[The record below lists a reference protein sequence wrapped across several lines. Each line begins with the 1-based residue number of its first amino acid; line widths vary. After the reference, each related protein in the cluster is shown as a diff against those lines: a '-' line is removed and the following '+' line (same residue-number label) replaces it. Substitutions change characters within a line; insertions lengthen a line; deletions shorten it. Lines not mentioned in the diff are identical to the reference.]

1 MLLPGS
7 EGLRG
12 MAGWDMLAAA
22 AGLGAFHGINPA
34 MGWLFAVFLATQRR
48 SGQVLGRSLL
58 VVGAGHTASVA
69 VLAALVALAR
79 STLPAGPVRVGCALA
94 LLAFGLYRLVRY
106 YRHPGWASLNVTYR
120 SLFSWSFLMATAHG
134 SGLMLAPLFVA
145 APHGSHSAAMVLAH
159 LAGLMVTM
167 SAISAIVYWR
177 LGIGVL
183 RRLWINFDLVW
194 GLALV
199 LAGLVAVRASVGP

>member
-1 MLLPGS
+1 MI
-7 EGLRG
+7 
-12 MAGWDMLAAA
+12 GWNMLAAA

-48 SGQVLGRSLL
+48 SGQALVCSLL
-58 VVGAGHTASVA
+58 TVGAGHTASVA
-69 VLAALVALAR
+69 ILAALVALAR
-79 STLPAGPVRVGCALA
+79 STLPAGPVRLGSALA
-94 LLAFGLYRLVRY
+94 LLVFGLYRLVRY

-120 SLFSWSFLMATAHG
+120 SLFAWAFLIATAHG

-145 APHGSHSAAMVLAH
+145 APHGAHSAAMVAAH
-159 LAGLMVTM
+159 LVGLMAAMAAV
-167 SAISAIVYWR
+167 SSIVYWR

-183 RRLWINFDLVW
+183 RRMWPNFDLVW
-194 GLALV
+194 GAALV